1 MPEQHAALQA
11 AADLIEQA
19 DALVVAAGAGMGI
32 DSGLPDF
39 RGREGFWRTYP
50 ALRASGLDFHEIA
63 SPQAFRATPE
73 LAWGFYG
80 HRLALY
86 RRTRPHAGFALLRR
100 WGSLMQQGCAVF
112 TSNVDGQFQQAGF
125 DADRVHE
132 CHGSIHHLQCLRPCG
147 DDIWEAGAFVPEVD
161 GQRCRLLNAPP
172 TCPRCGGLARP
183 NILMF
188 GDDGWLERRS
198 AAQWARL
205 QRQLSQAR
213 RPLVIELGAG
223 TAIPSVRHFSHAV
236 VHQLG
241 GRLVRINPDEPAV
254 PTTRDVGLAMGAW
267 QALAGIA
274 RVLGPQ
280 WAAAGT

>member
-1 MPEQHAALQA
+1 
-11 AADLIEQA
+11 
-19 DALVVAAGAGMGI
+19 MGI

-39 RGREGFWRTYP
+39 RGREGFWRAYP

-63 SPQAFRATPE
+63 SPQAFRDTPG

-86 RRTRPHAGFALLRR
+86 RRTRPHAGFALLRH
-100 WGSLMQQGCAVF
+100 WGSLMQQGCVVF

-132 CHGSIHHLQCLRPCG
+132 CHGSIHHLQCLQPCC

-161 GQRCRLLNAPP
+161 EQHCRLLNAPP

-198 AAQWARL
+198 AAQWAQL

-223 TAIPSVRHFSHAV
+223 TAIPSVRHFSHAA

-254 PTTRDVGLAMGAW
+254 PTTRDVGLAMGAS